1 MTLETYYKDHW
12 VEIEPERLDRYEEM
26 FQWSPAFDRAL
37 EPAGIEAGHAVA
49 DFGCGPGYLAMELLR
64 RVGAGGHVHALDV
77 NADFI
82 DRTRARAEAE
92 GLAGNLSLHHLA
104 GGHVPLAD
112 DALDRMV
119 AKNVMVYVDDPL
131 ATLGEFRRVLRPGG
145 KAHIIDSDFAM
156 VAVDPVPPADWR
168 ALMDAALHAFRTPNI
183 GRKLYGLAAEAGFS
197 DVQVQVLASPDTEGR
212 LLNFVHNVA
221 GYAREGGGLDDK
233 AIRAVVDTAT
243 EALAA
248 GKFFAINPQ
257 FVVTATV

>member
-12 VEIEPERLDRYEEM
+12 VEIEPDRLDRYEKM
-26 FQWSPAFDRAL
+26 FQWSPAFDKAL
-37 EPAGIEAGHAVA
+37 EPAGIEAGQAVA

-92 GLAGNLSLHHLA
+92 GLADNLSLHHL
-104 GGHVPLAD
+104 GGGDVPIAD

-119 AKNVMVYVDDPL
+119 AKNVLVYVDDPL
-131 ATLGEFRRVLRPGG
+131 ATLREFLRVLKPGG
-145 KAHIIDSDFAM
+145 KAHVIDSDFAM
-156 VAVDPVPPADWR
+156 VVVDPVPPADWR
-168 ALMDAALHAFRTPNI
+168 ALMDAAMHAFRTPNI
-183 GRKLYGLAAEAGFS
+183 GRKLHGLASEAGFS
-197 DVQVQVLASPDTEGR
+197 DVEVRVLASPDTKGR
-212 LLNFVHNVA
+212 MLNFVHNVA
-221 GYAREGGGLDDK
+221 GYASEGGGLDDK

-243 EALAA
+243 EALAE
-248 GKFFAINPQ
+248 GRFFAVNPQ